1 MHGMYGL
8 VVMLIL
14 TYVGVAIGAVN
25 MGTLFTWWVWTVGH
39 LMFGAVLGMVVL
51 AAPRRTAAAVPAQL
65 PQEQA
70 PRRVA

>member
-14 TYVGVAIGAVN
+14 TYVGVAIGAMN
-25 MGTLFTWWVWTVGH
+25 TGTLFTWWVCGT
-39 LMFGAVLGMVVL
+39 
-51 AAPRRTAAAVPAQL
+51 AAVPAQV
-65 PQEQA
+65 PVEQA